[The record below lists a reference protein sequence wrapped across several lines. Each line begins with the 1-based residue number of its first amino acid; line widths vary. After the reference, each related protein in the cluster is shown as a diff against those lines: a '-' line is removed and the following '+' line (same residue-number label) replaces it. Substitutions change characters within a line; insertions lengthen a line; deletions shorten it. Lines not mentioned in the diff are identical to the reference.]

1 MKKKTY
7 YISFFGLLF
16 FIIFLRLYN
25 LATAPLSMHIDEAGL
40 GLNAWSI
47 ANFGTDRY
55 GNFMPICPSNFYG
68 EQSAFYTY
76 FCALLVKLFGL
87 NIYTLRLPGVIMG
100 IVAVVFGSLLLKEKW
115 GNKGLFTGMALMGIF
130 PYFIMNARFA
140 LDCNAMLG
148 TLTVALYC
156 LAKLLKKVEKEPG
169 RGLYGYFAL
178 TGFLFG
184 MVLYTYIIA
193 AIVVAVFC
201 VLFGLYFL
209 LYHKENRGL
218 RFRQLLFFALPLV
231 VMVIP
236 LGLVVCVNYFGL
248 EPIVTPLFSIPKMA
262 INRTEEV
269 AFSLSDLPGKLR
281 GLLHTLTSDG
291 KYGSSDRYL
300 TMYLW
305 SIPFVIAGGLFCI
318 KESVQS
324 LKAGKL
330 SLDACMLFI
339 TLAEG
344 FMFLLCGQYNYHI
357 NGIFVA
363 LAYFC
368 VSGILHLAALLKQG
382 KLRMAFC
389 GLLTCL
395 YTFSFAG
402 FSYEYF
408 FQTDTDV
415 YQVFGGVEEALLL
428 LTEEQRGHDI
438 YVLNEV
444 GEFYLLS
451 NPIPPAEFA
460 AVCDELGYVKDYKNL
475 HFHESDSY
483 EANHV
488 YVCSKTSGLYH
499 TLSNSSVTGH
509 AYSVYETKYYY
520 VFFTSNP

>member
-1 MKKKTY
+1 MKKKTF
-7 YISFFGLLF
+7 YISFIGLLF
-16 FIIFLRLYN
+16 FIIFLRVYN
-25 LATAPLSMHIDEAGL
+25 LATTPLSMHIDEAGL

-130 PYFIMNARFA
+130 PYFIMNCRFA

-148 TLTVALYC
+148 ALSVALYC
-156 LAKLLKKVEKEPG
+156 LVRLLKKVEREPQ
-169 RGLYGYFAL
+169 RKFYGHFAL
-178 TGFLFG
+178 TGVLFG
-184 MVLYTYIIA
+184 VVLYTYIIA

-209 LYHKENRGL
+209 LYHKENRSL
-218 RFRQLLFFALPLV
+218 RFRQLLFLALPLL
-231 VMVIP
+231 VMVVP

-291 KYGSSDRYL
+291 KYGSSDRYF

-305 SIPFVIAGGLFCI
+305 SIPFVIVGGLFSI
-318 KESVQS
+318 KEAVQN
-324 LKAGKL
+324 LKTRKL

-339 TLAEG
+339 TFAEG
-344 FMFLLCGQYNYHI
+344 VMFLLCGQYNYHI

-368 VSGILHLAALLKQG
+368 VNGILHLICLIKLRN
-382 KLRMAFC
+382 LRMAFC
-389 GLLTCL
+389 GLLICL
-395 YTFSFAG
+395 YTLSFAG
-402 FSYEYF
+402 FSGEYF
-408 FQTDTDV
+408 FQKDTDA
-415 YQVFGGVEEALLL
+415 YQVFGGVDEALLL
-428 LTEEQRGHDI
+428 LTDEQREREI

-460 AVCDELGYVKDYKNL
+460 AICDELGYIKDYENL
-475 HFHESDSY
+475 HFHASDSY

-488 YVCSKTSGLYH
+488 YVCSKASGLYH
-499 TLSNSSVTGH
+499 TLSDADVTGH
-509 AYSVYETKYYY
+509 AYSVQETEYYY
-520 VFFTSNP
+520 VFFME